1 MVLVIQEASPGDADA
16 NLLLASLSHELLQI
30 TGNDGTASFSEEDVH
45 VERSV
50 FFVAWSD
57 EEPVGCG
64 GLRPLTDEVCEI
76 KRMYAKYPGRGIGSA
91 LLQRLEE
98 YAQKFDYKAIWL
110 ETRKIN
116 AKAVQFYLAH
126 GYRERSN
133 YGKYIGKREAI
144 CFEKEL

>member
-1 MVLVIQEASPGDADA
+1 MALVVQETSPGEAVA
-16 NLLLASLSHELLQI
+16 KLLLASLSHELLQI
-30 TGNDGTASFSEEDVH
+30 TGNDGTASFAEEDVH

-50 FFVAWSD
+50 FLVAWSD
-57 EEPVGCG
+57 GEPVGCG

-91 LLQRLEE
+91 ILQHLEG
-98 YAQKFDYKAIWL
+98 YAQKFGYKAIWL

-116 AKAVQFYLAH
+116 TKAVQFYLIH

-133 YGKYIGKREAI
+133 YGKYIGRPEAI
-144 CFEKEL
+144 CFEKDL